1 MKILTSEQMQWV
13 DRVTVERYGLP
24 GLLLMETAGSSAAR
38 IIEEHYNGLEN
49 CHVKVF
55 CAKGNNGGDG
65 AVIARHLWLRGCV
78 VDLYL
83 LGRIEETR
91 GDAKVNFEIVR
102 ALSETES
109 PNINYQQI
117 ETLDELCLALAEP
130 CDLYI
135 DALFGTGAARP
146 LEGIYRELVEIWNE
160 STTPVVSVDIPSG
173 LSANDSEPTSTA
185 VQADLTVTM
194 SAPKIANLLPP
205 ASHLNGRLVVVPI
218 GSPDRLLEE
227 SGSKLNLVER
237 EEIEL
242 FLALSRRSPGAYK
255 NAVGHVLVVAGGRGK
270 AGAAGLTASAV
281 LRAGA
286 GLVTLF
292 TPASCAESLVV
303 AGLELMTEPVEECEP
318 GVFSLKSLK
327 QILEA
332 TDKKSV
338 LACGPG
344 IGTHSE
350 TRELVKGLLRE
361 CKLPLVLDADALN
374 CLLLWPE
381 ALQGSESRPVVITP
395 HPGEMNRLLGG
406 GLAPN
411 LSARIEQVSQYASA
425 HNVIV
430 VLKGERTV
438 IASPDG
444 QVYLNPTGN
453 AGMATAGAGDV
464 LTGIMAAMIAQ
475 SQSGI
480 LDAVIASVYLH
491 GLAGDLAA
499 EELGQRSMTAS
510 DITRKLPAAL
520 LEVGGEREKHNH

>member
-38 IIEEHYNGLEN
+38 VIEEHYGELKNW
-49 CHVKVF
+49 HIKVF

-65 AVIARHLWLRGCV
+65 AVIARHLWLRGCL

-102 ALSETES
+102 ALSETEVS
-109 PNINYQQI
+109 NISYQQI
-117 ETLDELCLALAEP
+117 ETIEDLLLALADP

-146 LEGIYRELVEIWNE
+146 LEGIYRKLVELWNE
-160 STTPVVSVDIPSG
+160 SNTPVVSVDIPSG
-173 LSANDSEPTSTA
+173 LHANDSEPMGTA
-185 VQADLTVTM
+185 VNADLTVTM

-218 GSPDRLLEE
+218 GSPDSLLEE
-227 SGSKLNLVER
+227 SGAKLNLVER
-237 EEIEL
+237 QDIEL
-242 FLALSRRSPGAYK
+242 FLALSRRLPSAYK
-255 NAVGHVLVVAGGRGK
+255 NQVGHVLVVAGGRGK

-292 TPASCAESLVV
+292 TPSSCAQQLLA
-303 AGLELMTEPVEECEP
+303 AGLELMTEPVEECEY
-318 GVFSLKSLK
+318 GTFSIKALR

-332 TDKKSV
+332 TEQKAV

-344 IGTHSE
+344 ISTHSE
-350 TRELVKGLLRE
+350 TRELVKGLLQE
-361 CKLPLVLDADALN
+361 CKLPMVLDADALN

-381 ALQGSESRPVVITP
+381 VLQGSQSRPVVITP

-406 GLAPN
+406 KLARS
-411 LSARIEQVSQYASA
+411 LSTRVAQISEYASA
-425 HNVIV
+425 HNIIV
-430 VLKGERTV
+430 VLKGERTL
-438 IASPDG
+438 IASPEG
-444 QVYLNPTGN
+444 QVYFNPTGN
-453 AGMATAGAGDV
+453 AGMATAGSGDV
-464 LTGIMAAMIAQ
+464 LTGIVAGMIAQ
-475 SQSGI
+475 SGGRV
-480 LDAVIASVYLH
+480 LDAVVAAVYLH
-491 GLAGDLAA
+491 GMAGDLAA

-520 LEVGGEREKHNH
+520 LEVGGECEKYNY

>member
-38 IIEEHYNGLEN
+38 VIEEHYGGLEN
-49 CHVKVF
+49 WHIKVF

-83 LGRIEETR
+83 LGRIEEAR

-109 PNINYQQI
+109 LNISYQQI
-117 ETLDELCLALAEP
+117 ETLDDLDLALADS
-130 CDLYI
+130 CNLYI

-146 LEGIYRELVEIWNE
+146 LEGIYRELVERWNA
-160 STTPVVSVDIPSG
+160 SNTPVVSVDIPSG
-173 LSANDSEPTSTA
+173 LAANESEPTGVA
-185 VQADLTVTM
+185 VKADLTVTM

-227 SGSKLNLVER
+227 SGAELNLVER
-237 EEIEL
+237 KDIEL
-242 FLALSRRSPGAYK
+242 FLALSRRSPSAYK
-255 NAVGHVLVVAGGRGK
+255 NELGHVLVVAGGRGK
-270 AGAAGLTASAV
+270 AGAAGLTASSV

-292 TPASCAESLVV
+292 TPKSCAQSLLS
-303 AGLELMTEPVEECEP
+303 AGLELMTEPVEECED
-318 GVFSLKSLK
+318 GTFSNRALR
-327 QILEA
+327 QILDA
-332 TDKKSV
+332 TEKKSV

-350 TRELVKGLLRE
+350 TRELVKGLLEE

-381 ALQGSESRPVVITP
+381 VLQGSASRPVVITP

-406 GLAPN
+406 ALAN
-411 LSARIEQVSQYASA
+411 TLSARVRQVSQYASA

-438 IASPDG
+438 TASPDG

-453 AGMATAGAGDV
+453 AGMATAGSGDV
-464 LTGIMAAMIAQ
+464 LTGIVAAMIAQ
-475 SQSGI
+475 SKSGI
-480 LDAVIASVYLH
+480 LDAVVAAVYLH
-491 GLAGDLAA
+491 GLAGDMAA

-510 DITRKLPAAL
+510 DIIRKLPAAL
-520 LEVGGEREKHNH
+520 LEVGGEFEKHNY